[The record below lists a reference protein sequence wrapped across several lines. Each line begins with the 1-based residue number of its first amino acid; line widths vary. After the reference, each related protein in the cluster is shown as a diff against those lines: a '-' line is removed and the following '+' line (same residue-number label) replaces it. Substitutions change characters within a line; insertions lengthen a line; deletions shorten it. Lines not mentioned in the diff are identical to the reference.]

1 MFERLLYFVVPSNS
15 TQSGTSYQWVSLCSP
30 PEGHNFLHVL
40 HIKSP
45 SSQVLLLPARPG
57 ILVEMPLHIA
67 LLVLQRSCP
76 NLKQPHRH
84 ARAHFRE
91 LDGLVARLDEDVMA
105 DFDGVFNV
113 FEAGSPLA
121 MRLG

>member
-1 MFERLLYFVVPSNS
+1 MPLDITLLII
-15 TQSGTSYQWVSLCSP
+15 QR
-30 PEGHNFLHVL
+30 
-40 HIKSP
+40 
-45 SSQVLLLPARPG
+45 ARPD
-57 ILVEMPLHIA
+57 LE
-67 LLVLQRSCP
+67 
-76 NLKQPHRH
+76 QPH
-84 ARAHFRE
+84 AHPRSDFRE